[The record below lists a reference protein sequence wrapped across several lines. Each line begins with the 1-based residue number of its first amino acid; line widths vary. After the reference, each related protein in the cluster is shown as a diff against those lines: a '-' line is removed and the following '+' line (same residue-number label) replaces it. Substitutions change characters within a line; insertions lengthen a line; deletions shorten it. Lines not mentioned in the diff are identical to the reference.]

1 MLARTI
7 DQVGKH
13 IQLPRASSCVK
24 PAISKPSISA
34 HKNGRL
40 SPAKPMTDARGLKTL
55 VWLTRSRERLH
66 R

>member
-7 DQVGKH
+7 DQVGKR
-13 IQLPRASSCVK
+13 IQLPRASSCMK

-34 HKNGRL
+34 RKNGRL
-40 SPAKPMTDARGLKTL
+40 SPAKPITDARLKTL
-55 VWLTRSRERLH
+55 MWLTRSRERLH